1 MSGIGHILQVK
12 SLLNN
17 IRSDILNRKY
27 SQIYVSI
34 HKLTSL
40 YQYSPIPN
48 DIRRMTGEIIKMLRN
63 KGNLHNKKKR
73 DKIIVHID
81 ECINKCSEFY
91 EYYMYEE
98 MDKLRDDMKNEIH
111 NLEIKIDQK
120 INNLEKRMNDKIEDL
135 ATKMDRMENEIHN
148 LKRDINEIHNELM
161 DLKWQYKKL
170 EFKYNEFNMRMHARP
185 FENVRISS
193 GRSKQNVCLGG
204 VWGARKDKSG
214 TYARF

>member
-1 MSGIGHILQVK
+1 
-12 SLLNN
+12 
-17 IRSDILNRKY
+17 
-27 SQIYVSI
+27 
-34 HKLTSL
+34 
-40 YQYSPIPN
+40 
-48 DIRRMTGEIIKMLRN
+48 MTGEIIKMLRN

-73 DKIIVHID
+73 DKIIVRID

-135 ATKMDRMENEIHN
+135 ETKMNQMESELKNNIHNLETKMDRMENEIHN

-193 GRSKQNVCLGG
+193 GRSKHNVCLGG

-214 TYARF
+214 TYGRF